1 MLHTHW
7 RDSGW
12 AGTELFVF
20 ASVYLLFA
28 LGAFLRTRVVLL
40 RLVGAMKW
48 R

>member
-1 MLHTHW
+1 MLHTRW

-20 ASVYLLFA
+20 AFVYVLLA
-28 LGAFLRTRVVLL
+28 LGAFLRVRVVLV
-40 RLVGAMKW
+40 RLVRALKW